1 MAKLKNLNFLAS
13 LIAIS
18 SLIVGCSSPAFKSVS
33 SSILAQTGYVNQN
46 QADGILSAGQGLVKA
61 QTELTAEQEYY
72 LGRAVSAKLLASF
85 NPSTKGA
92 LLSYVN
98 RVGGAVASVSDQPET
113 FGGYHFVV
121 VDSPQVNAM
130 SAPGGYIYIS
140 SGFLKLLP
148 DEDALAAVFA
158 HEIAHVVKRHG
169 VNAISNGALFS
180 ALGEFTKASASIAAS
195 NTGSALPLNQITDV
209 FGDSVS
215 GVMDKLLTSGFD
227 RSQEYE
233 ADLYAASLLQKAG
246 YTPDALIRVLEILKQ
261 HTGQDKS
268 GWYATHPDPED
279 RIDELKDEFNFSPV
293 DGAKVAARK
302 ARFDSV
308 VR

>member
-1 MAKLKNLNFLAS
+1 MLPSVVAAL
-13 LIAIS
+13 S
-18 SLIVGCSSPAFKSVS
+18 SLLLGCSNPAFKNIS
-33 SSILAQTGYVNQN
+33 SSILAQTGYVNQT
-46 QADGILSAGQGLVKA
+46 QADGILSAGDGLVKA

-72 LGRAVSAKLLASF
+72 LGRAVSAKLLSSF
-85 NPSTKGA
+85 NPSQKGA

-98 RVGGAVASVSDQPET
+98 KVGGVVAAFSDQPET

-130 SAPGGYIYIS
+130 SAPGGFIYLS

-180 ALGEFTKASASIAAS
+180 ALGEFTKAGASIAAS
-195 NTGSALPLNQITDV
+195 NVGGPIPLSQITDV

-233 ADLYAASLLQKAG
+233 ADLYAVTLLQRAG
-246 YTPDALIRVLEILKQ
+246 YDPKALIHVLEILQK
-261 HTGQDKS
+261 HTGQEKS
-268 GWYATHPDPED
+268 GWYATHPDPQD
-279 RIDELKDEFNFSPV
+279 RIEELEDEFKFIPV
-293 DGAKVAARK
+293 DSSKFAARK
-302 ARFDSV
+302 ARFDSAA
-308 VR
+308 R